1 MKLRRMK
8 KLLLAVSGLAI
19 YQVAGCGLSEQ
30 LIEQLQNFQNIFQ
43 NLPGMGG

>member
-8 KLLLAVSGLAI
+8 TFLLAVSGLAI

-43 NLPGMGG
+43 NLPGAGG